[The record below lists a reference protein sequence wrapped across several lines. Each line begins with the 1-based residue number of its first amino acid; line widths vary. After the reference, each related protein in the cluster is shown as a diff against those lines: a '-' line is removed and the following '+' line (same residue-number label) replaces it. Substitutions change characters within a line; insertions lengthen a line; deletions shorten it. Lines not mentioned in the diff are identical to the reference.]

1 MCRRWWR
8 PVRKQLLE
16 GILGAVEDFPHLV
29 MELLEVLEE
38 VKLELANLRL
48 TILRPVVVEAA
59 IKWEQSMVASMML
72 DGSASLPK
80 TINAIQ
86 HTAKQLKATS
96 VRSSCCML
104 HSELIVGLLTSEI
117 PSPIPEVFYSDAD
130 NILQWRNK
138 LERVLLLSSLWPIGQ
153 TVLNSCNVEMTA
165 PHIRRIRSTILEGKI
180 EWNNHAAWALE
191 FFHLLHAC
199 ATEQGKTIPSSTTT
213 HLISAANPAGP
224 LRKLLMTRIQQ
235 ILRSSFGGESMDETQ
250 TARAAKSFSCAGT
263 ELATVVEAAAAT
275 TAYLSV
281 LYRPMYIPFVQDA
294 HPDSA
299 QTAKQAAVL
308 TAIQPVSS
316 LSSQVHDSDDDDDE
330 LPPCASRPSRAFQ
343 LSAPGLKPLSYNRAT
358 SGRAR
363 SCGPSILEPP
373 GMSSEMRR
381 QTTLDAV
388 LISVH
393 RQSST
398 EVSINK

>member
-1 MCRRWWR
+1 
-8 PVRKQLLE
+8 
-16 GILGAVEDFPHLV
+16 
-29 MELLEVLEE
+29 
-38 VKLELANLRL
+38 
-48 TILRPVVVEAA
+48 VVEAA

-72 DGSASLPK
+72 DGSARLPK
-80 TINAIQ
+80 TIDAIQ

-117 PSPIPEVFYSDAD
+117 PIPIPEVFYSDAD

-153 TVLNSCNVEMTA
+153 AVLNSCNVEMTA

-191 FFHLLHAC
+191 FFHLLLAC
-199 ATEQGKTIPSSTTT
+199 ATEQGKAIPWSTTT

-224 LRKLLMTRIQQ
+224 LRKLLTTRIQQ

-294 HPDSA
+294 HA
-299 QTAKQAAVL
+299 AAKQAAVL
-308 TAIQPVSS
+308 TAIQPVSFS
-316 LSSQVHDSDDDDDE
+316 SSQVHDSDDDDDD

-363 SCGPSILEPP
+363 SCGPSILDPP
-373 GMSSEMRR
+373 GLSSEMRR
-381 QTTLDAV
+381 QTTLDEV
-388 LISVH
+388 LISVR

-398 EVSINK
+398 EVSINKR